1 MVYFWLF
8 VQKPT
13 SDLDKVGLLELSL
26 HFKKHSYQIGLKY
39 YVYYILYILI
49 VALFSQIFLA
59 CLSIISFMYCKKD
72 KDLEFRT
79 KTQTQPTFD
88 LRSTRNFRD
97 D

>member
-13 SDLDKVGLLELSL
+13 SNLDKVGLLELSL
-26 HFKKHSYQIGLKY
+26 HLKKHSYQIGLKY
-39 YVYYILYILI
+39 YVYRFFFLI

-59 CLSIISFMYCKKD
+59 CLSIISLMYCKKD

-88 LRSTRNFRD
+88 LRSTRNFRGD
-97 D
+97 